1 MSASAAQ
8 SVEAAAHADIA
19 EPPVVVVGAS
29 AGGVE
34 ALVGFVASLPSTFP
48 AAVLVVLHI
57 APSSKSVLPQI
68 LARAGH
74 CPVRMAVNDERL
86 VAGEVLVAPPD
97 HHLLVEDGRVRLS
110 QMPREN
116 GHRPAI
122 DPTMR
127 SVSVARAAGAVGIV
141 LSGTRDDGTAG
152 LRAIKAGGG
161 TAMVQD
167 PEEALYP
174 SMILSAQ
181 LHVELDAVLPV
192 SQMATWIER
201 HAFQAKAAEGS
212 EDESP
217 GADGTDDRLGGQ
229 PPGVGTRFAC
239 PDCGGTLFERAEGG
253 LVRFECSVGH
263 VLSIESLADEQA
275 RSLETA
281 LWAAVR
287 NLDDRAVLLRRM
299 SERARVDGRPRFA
312 DGFEEQAERASTQAQ
327 AVRVAIE
334 RSRDT

>member
-1 MSASAAQ
+1 VSASAAQ
-8 SVEAAAHADIA
+8 PVDAMAHAVTG
-19 EPPVVVVGAS
+19 EPPIVVVGAS

-74 CPVRMAVNDERL
+74 VPVRMAVNDEPL
-86 VAGEVLVAPPD
+86 VAGEILVAPPD
-97 HHLLVEDGRVRLS
+97 HHLLIEDGRVRLS

-127 SVSVARAAGAVGIV
+127 SASAARAGGVVGIV

-152 LRAIKAGGG
+152 LRVIKEGGG
-161 TAMVQD
+161 TTMVQD

-192 SQMATWIER
+192 SQMATWIEQ
-201 HAFQAKAAEGS
+201 HAFQAPADHPAQR
-212 EDESP
+212 ESARRDVARDLP
-217 GADGTDDRLGGQ
+217 GGH

-239 PDCGGTLFERAEGG
+239 PDCGGTLFEREEGG
-253 LVRFECSVGH
+253 LLRFECSVGH

-287 NLDDRAVLLRRM
+287 SLDDRAVLLRRM
-299 SERARVDGRPRFA
+299 SQRARVAGRPRA
-312 DGFEEQAERASTQAQ
+312 AEGLDDQAERAGTQAQ

-334 RSRDT
+334 RSHGA